1 MPDVRQL
8 PATLYLMV
16 GALAVLL
23 GVVIFRENARERIHR
38 VTATL
43 LILVGLKAA
52 YEGLVHASVPSS
64 LASFLPADPIL
75 RALGFLWEFFFP
87 TLVLFAS
94 IFPADYG
101 WMRNLRFG
109 PLLLFLP
116 HTFHFLLMVY
126 LGVFGRSDLGVS
138 GVAPEG
144 GWLRGIFRLTETIFG
159 LLLSVQ
165 LAFFSLINIFYV
177 TLATALLYRSWRA
190 TANPRL
196 RTQLRIIT
204 LGLGSC
210 VGLYMLAEP
219 MPTLLGRELAPWL
232 RQALVVGALTLAV
245 GAIAWSIV
253 RYRFLD
259 TQLLARRS
267 ILYALLTAV
276 LVGVYLT
283 LVRQLQGLLARALGR
298 ELTVIEP
305 VFLVLALIL
314 FQPVLQRLE
323 EMIDSLFLR
332 DRHDHRNI
340 LRDLS
345 RDIISILDRKE
356 LTRRIVSTLSEG
368 VMARHPILIDL
379 AAPAGER
386 VTAADMVA
394 EDALALEDE
403 SILNDLR
410 MLPLDEDFIH
420 RDQVAGR
427 LQAFGTPII
436 ELLYRLRIRYLVPIR
451 HGGRLLGIL
460 LLGRKVT
467 NVSYT
472 GEEVSLLS
480 TLANQLG
487 VALQNSALYKESLEK
502 AVMQEEL
509 TLARQIQER
518 LLPSELPRIAP
529 FQVSA
534 INVPSKTVG
543 GDFYDFVELTD
554 GRLLLCIADVAGK
567 GVPAALLTS
576 MLQASLRTQVHVMT
590 SPSRI
595 LANLNE
601 LTYRFTAS
609 DQFATL
615 FLGVLDPVHRTLTYA
630 NAGHN
635 FPMRL
640 AADGTLEGLDEGGLL
655 LGAFPG
661 IQWTETTIQLVPG
674 ECLVFYT
681 DGVTEARP
689 AGIDEEYGERRFL
702 EQLHR
707 LRLASPTRIMEAILE
722 DVATYAGDEQA
733 DDITLIIVRIDE
745 TAISPS
751 DEEDVEALLGRRL

>member
-52 YEGLVHASVPSS
+52 YEGLVYASVPTT
-64 LASFLPADPIL
+64 LASSPADPIL

-94 IFPADYG
+94 IFPSEAA
-101 WMRNLRFG
+101 WLRQFRFG

-116 HTFHFLLMVY
+116 HTFHFLLLVY
-126 LGVFGRSDLGVS
+126 LGIFGRTDLGLS
-138 GVAPEG
+138 SVAPEG
-144 GWLRGIFRLTETIFG
+144 GWLRGIFRLGETIFG

-165 LAFFSLINIFYV
+165 LAFFSLVNIFYV

-190 TANPRL
+190 TSNPRL
-196 RTQLRIIT
+196 GTQLRIIT
-204 LGLGSC
+204 IGLGSC

-219 MPTLLGRELAPWL
+219 MPTLLRMQVASWL
-232 RQALVVGALTLAV
+232 RQGLVVGALTLAV

-267 ILYALLTAV
+267 ILYALVTAL
-276 LVGVYLT
+276 LVGAYLT
-283 LVRQLQGLLARALGR
+283 LVRQFQALLAHALGR

-323 EMIDSLFLR
+323 EIIDSWFLR

-356 LTRRIVSTLSEG
+356 LTRRIVTTLSEG
-368 VMARHPILIDL
+368 VLARHPILIDL
-379 AAPAGER
+379 EAPAGER
-386 VTAADMVA
+386 VTAEAALAA
-394 EDALALEDE
+394 EAMALEDE
-403 SILNDLR
+403 AILAELR
-410 MLPLDEDFIH
+410 LLPLDEDFVH

-427 LQAFGTPII
+427 LQAWGTPII
-436 ELLYRLRIRYLVPIR
+436 DLLYQLRLRYLLPIR
-451 HGGRLLGIL
+451 HGDRLLGVL

-487 VALQNSALYKESLEK
+487 VALQNSALYKQSLEK
-502 AVMQEEL
+502 AVMEEEL

-518 LLPSELPRIAP
+518 LLPSKPPRIHP
-529 FQVSA
+529 FLVSA

-543 GDFYDFVELTD
+543 GDFYDFVEVGD
-554 GRLLLCIADVAGK
+554 GRLLLAIADVAGK

-595 LANLNE
+595 LANLND
-601 LTYRFTAS
+601 LTYRFTAP

-615 FLGVLDPVHRTLTYA
+615 FLCVLDPVERTLTYA

-635 FPMRL
+635 FPMRM
-640 AADGTLEGLDEGGLL
+640 ATDGTLEGLTEGGLL

-661 IQWTETTIQLVPG
+661 IQWTETTIHLVPG

-689 AGIDEEYGERRFL
+689 AGLDEEYGERRFL

-707 LRLASPTRIMEAILE
+707 LRKATPEKIMEAILT
-722 DVATYAGDEQA
+722 DVAAYAGDEQA
-733 DDITLIIVRIDE
+733 DDITLIIVRIDD
-745 TAISPS
+745 SPS
-751 DEEDVEALLGRRL
+751 GREDEEDVEALLGRIV

>member
-1 MPDVRQL
+1 MPDMRQL

-52 YEGLVHASVPSS
+52 YEGLVYASVTTA
-64 LASFLPADPIL
+64 LAATPADPIL
-75 RALGFLWEFFFP
+75 GALGFLWEFFFP

-94 IFPADYG
+94 IFPADSA
-101 WMRNLRFG
+101 WMRQFRFG

-116 HTFHFLLMVY
+116 HTFHFVLMVY
-126 LGVFGRSDLGVS
+126 LGVFGRTDLGLS
-138 GVAPEG
+138 AVAPEG
-144 GWLRGIFRLTETIFG
+144 GWVRGIFRLTETIFG

-165 LAFFSLINIFYV
+165 LAFFSLVNIFYL

-190 TANPRL
+190 TSNPRL
-196 RTQLRIIT
+196 GTQLRIIT
-204 LGLGSC
+204 IGLGSC

-219 MPTLLGRELAPWL
+219 MPTLLGMELPPWL
-232 RQALVVGALTLAV
+232 RQGLVGGALTLAV
-245 GAIAWSIV
+245 GATAWSIV

-267 ILYALLTAV
+267 ILYALVTAA
-276 LVGVYLT
+276 LVGAYLT
-283 LVRQLQGLLARALGR
+283 LVRQVQELLARALGR

-323 EMIDSLFLR
+323 ELIDSWFLR

-345 RDIISILDRKE
+345 RDIISILDRRD

-368 VMARHPILIDL
+368 VLARHPILIDL
-379 AAPAGER
+379 EAPAGER
-386 VTAADMVA
+386 VTADEVVSL
-394 EDALALEDE
+394 EALALEED
-403 SILNDLR
+403 SILAELR
-410 MLPLDEDFIH
+410 RLPLDQDFIH
-420 RDQVAGR
+420 RDQMAGR
-427 LQAFGTPII
+427 LQAWGTPII
-436 ELLYRLRIRYLVPIR
+436 DLLYRLRIRYLVPIR
-451 HGGRLLGIL
+451 HGDRLLGVL

-487 VALQNSALYKESLEK
+487 VALQNSALYKQSLEK
-502 AVMQEEL
+502 AVMEEEL
-509 TLARQIQER
+509 ALARQIQER
-518 LLPSELPRIAP
+518 LLPSELPRIDP
-529 FQVSA
+529 FHVSA

-543 GDFYDFVELTD
+543 GDFYDFVELED
-554 GRLLLCIADVAGK
+554 GRLLFAIADVAGK

-595 LANLNE
+595 LANLND
-601 LTYRFTAS
+601 LTYRFTAA

-615 FLGVLDPVHRTLTYA
+615 FLGVLDPARQTLTYA

-640 AADGTLEGLDEGGLL
+640 AADGTVEGLTEGGLL

-661 IQWTETTIQLVPG
+661 IQWTETTIHLVPG

-707 LRLASPTRIMEAILE
+707 LREAPPERIMDAILE
-722 DVATYAGDEQA
+722 DVAAYAGDEQA
-733 DDITLIIVRIDE
+733 DDITLIIIRIDDTPVE
-745 TAISPS
+745 RGEVDQVPAML
-751 DEEDVEALLGRRL
+751 EESL